1 VSAPEPPQP
10 LEPPELPELPEP
22 PEPPEPPEFAIP
34 QQARRLTVPAARL
47 PKWLDGF
54 ADRHGSLQTR
64 LLPDESSPE
73 QVVISAADGSR
84 VWLEVPF
91 RPWQPTVSRPL
102 TSLQLHLSQPRR
114 IGVLLVRRGGYA
126 AGVFDGAELV
136 SSKVGSGYVQG
147 TTKAGGW
154 SQQRFARRRANQARH
169 AFAEAAEVAVRI
181 LLPEAG
187 RLAALICG
195 GDKAAVEAALSEP
208 RLAPL
213 LPLRTPPFL
222 TVPDPRLKVLQAT
235 PEQFLSVRIA
245 IFP

>member
-1 VSAPEPPQP
+1 MFAPEPA
-10 LEPPELPELPEP
+10 EL
-22 PEPPEPPEFAIP
+22 AIP
-34 QQARRLTVPAARL
+34 QDARRLTVPAARL

-54 ADRHGSLQTR
+54 ADRHGSLRTH
-64 LLPDESSPE
+64 LVPDPALGQDGSPQ
-73 QVVISAADGSR
+73 QVVVSAADGST
-84 VWLEVPF
+84 VWIEVPF
-91 RPWQPTVSRPL
+91 PPWHPAASRPL
-102 TSLQLHLSQPRR
+102 TSLQLHLNQPRR

-195 GDKAAVEAALSEP
+195 GDKAAVDAALSDP

-213 LPLRTPPFL
+213 LPLRSPPFL
-222 TVPDPRLKVLQAT
+222 AVPDPRLKVLQAT
-235 PEQFLSVRIA
+235 PDQFRAVRLA
-245 IFP
+245 IHP

>member
-1 VSAPEPPQP
+1 VSAPEPA
-10 LEPPELPELPEP
+10 
-22 PEPPEPPEFAIP
+22 EFAIP
-34 QQARRLTVPAARL
+34 QDARRLRVPGARL

-64 LLPDESSPE
+64 LLPDASSPE
-73 QVVISAADGSR
+73 QVVVSAADGST
-84 VWLEVPF
+84 VWIEVPF
-91 RPWQPTVSRPL
+91 RPWHPAASRPL
-102 TSLQLHLSQPRR
+102 TSLQLHLTQPRR

-126 AGVFDGAELV
+126 AGVFDGSELV
-136 SSKVGSGYVQG
+136 SSKVGSSYVQG

-169 AFAEAAEVAVRI
+169 AFGEAAEVAVRI

-195 GDKAAVEAALSEP
+195 GDKAAVEAVLTDP

-213 LPLRTPPFL
+213 LPLRIPPFL
-222 TVPDPRLKVLQAT
+222 AVPDPRLKVLQAA
-235 PEQFLSVRIA
+235 PEQFLSVSLA
-245 IFP
+245 IHP